1 MIKNNLLDTKLL
13 ELSQIL
19 KKVLEYKSKYQYEDG
34 LFELKKAYK
43 QLLGLNGD
51 LVEKLNIEDVMALV
65 SAHEAAEVYKL
76 IILTKILEAESDI
89 YDSKND
95 IGKAINFKLKSL
107 QVFNR
112 AILLDKETTLNT
124 SKESIDQIIEY
135 LNTYEIHAKAY
146 EIIMEHFELMGR
158 FDKAEDAFYDLLEE
172 NKYNTEFIK
181 LGINF
186 YSRLLE
192 KEKDELDKGNLTFL
206 EVKEGLEYL
215 QGLQMWYLTKD
226 KIN

>member
-13 ELSQIL
+13 EFSQIL
-19 KKVLEYKSKYQYEDG
+19 KKVLEYKSKYEYEDG

-215 QGLQMWYLTKD
+215 QGLQM
-226 KIN
+226 

>member
-19 KKVLEYKSKYQYEDG
+19 KKVLEYKSKYEYEDG

-172 NKYNTEFIK
+172 NKYNTEIIK